1 MRRYSFWFFFW
12 ARCFGLW
19 GFFHWRWWYDDVTV
33 AWVINMIHSWLQ
45 WLGHCWR
52 WILWFFSIFSSILF
66 TAFGNEASLKNKI
79 GKSGWYLRGFGVG
92 FDKTYVLESPNFPS
106 ISLSLFELQLPLR
119 PSIFRARDRVIIFAS
134 LNIYFYNCNRI
145 NYFKLTLPWQTLDRN
160 ALKSLRLIRQE
171 VLVQVLMVLGLQSKF
186 LDSQQMMRDNQLLLN
201 DSSRLMLRE

>member
-66 TAFGNEASLKNKI
+66 TAFGNEASLKYKI
-79 GKSGWYLRGFGVG
+79 GKSGWYLRAFGVG

-134 LNIYFYNCNRI
+134 LSIYFYNCNRI
-145 NYFKLTLPWQTLDRN
+145 NKTYPPLTNSGSECFEKLEVDKAGGPGPSVDGPWV
-160 ALKSLRLIRQE
+160 AVE
-171 VLVQVLMVLGLQSKF
+171 VFG
-186 LDSQQMMRDNQLLLN
+186 
-201 DSSRLMLRE
+201 